1 MACGN
6 PDPYA
11 LYILAACGTFAI
23 GTALY
28 MDKELRALRIWEI
41 GVLWVVASFT
51 APISVGMAGVAW
63 MHFFHDRKRNAE
75 RLELEAETQ
84 RWLKDL

>member
-11 LYILAACGTFAI
+11 LYILAACGAFVT

-28 MDKELRALRIWEI
+28 MDKDFRTWPIYGLVIM
-41 GVLWVVASFT
+41 WVVSAFT
-51 APISVGMAGVAW
+51 APLSVGMAGVAW